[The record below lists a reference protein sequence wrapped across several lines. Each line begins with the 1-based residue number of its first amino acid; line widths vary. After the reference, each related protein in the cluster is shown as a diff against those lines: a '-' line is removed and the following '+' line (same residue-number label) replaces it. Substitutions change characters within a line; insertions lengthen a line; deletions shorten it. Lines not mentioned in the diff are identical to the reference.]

1 MGEARNASHRRR
13 PLELRLVR
21 GSIVS
26 ADARALVLGVF
37 SNVDPSGAAGAV
49 DAALGG
55 AIHEFTLRRMFSGQ
69 LGQVFVLPCARSG
82 LHAEFVLFAG
92 LGDFDAFG
100 AEAHAFVAENVAR
113 TLVRSRVEDFA
124 TVLFGAG
131 SGVTVAAAFERQFG
145 GFLTGLRHADP
156 QGTVRRITWCEIDA
170 RKHAALVRAA
180 HRRARTLAGDDFDL
194 VLDEVAQPTVPP
206 APTLRPP
213 AAARSGRRN
222 VDPAYLLVSMR
233 AASRADYECRSS
245 LLTAGAKAA
254 VLSGTASFARAD
266 LQRAVAPLDVG
277 SATQR
282 DLPRIGGQLARLL
295 LASSVREGLAAMAA
309 RPLVVV
315 HDREASRVPWEVL
328 HVGGEHPALARGLT
342 RRYESDTLTV
352 ARWQESP
359 PSNGGLRTLLVA
371 NPTGDLPGAADEALA
386 LRRLFGTNGVSFDVL
401 EGPAATRAH
410 ILRQLAAGQ
419 YDVLHFA
426 GHAFFD
432 VDDPGRGGLLC
443 AGEEVLRGADL
454 ASLVHLPAL
463 VFCNACEAARVRRP
477 RAGQARRSSDRSAS
491 IAEAFLAGGV
501 ANFIGTHWP
510 VGDAAALEFSSR
522 LYREWLA
529 GTCLGDAVLS
539 ARRAVLHS
547 GSVDWADYVHYG
559 NREFVLPGKSV
570 TQVDRAVALRPKTAK
585 LPHLWS
591 PKRPP

>member
-13 PLELRLVR
+13 SLELRLVR

-55 AIHEFTLRRMFSGQ
+55 AIREFTLRRMFSGQ

-92 LGDFDAFG
+92 LGDFDAFS

-124 TVLFGAG
+124 TVLLGAG
-131 SGVTVAAAFERQFG
+131 SGIPVAAAFEHQFR
-145 GFLTGLRHADP
+145 GFLTGLRLADP
-156 QGTVRRITWCEIDA
+156 DGIVRRITLCEVDA
-170 RKHAALVRAA
+170 RKHAALLRVARRIAA
-180 HRRARTLAGDDFDL
+180 SLADDDFDI
-194 VLDEVAQPTVPP
+194 VFQEQS
-206 APTLRPP
+206 APVEPS
-213 AAARSGRRN
+213 ARRRRTQQGAGTGRRTI
-222 VDPAYLLVSMR
+222 DPVYLLVAMR
-233 AASRADYECRSS
+233 DASRTDFECRSS
-245 LLTAGAKAA
+245 LLTAGSKAA
-254 VLSGTASFARAD
+254 VLSGTVSFARRELQRALAPIDDGSAVQRD
-266 LQRAVAPLDVG
+266 LQR
-277 SATQR
+277 
-282 DLPRIGGQLARLL
+282 IGGRLARLL
-295 LASSVREGLAAMAA
+295 LATSVREGLAAMAA

-328 HVGGEHPALARGLT
+328 QVGDGHPALTHGLS
-342 RRYESDTLTV
+342 RRYESDALTV
-352 ARWQESP
+352 ARWRESP
-359 PSNGGLRTLLVA
+359 PSDGGLRTLLVA
-371 NPTGDLPGAADEALA
+371 DPTGDLPGAAAEARA
-386 LRRLFGTNGVSFDVL
+386 LHRLFGANGMTIEL
-401 EGPAATRAH
+401 LQGPAATRTR
-410 ILRQLAAGQ
+410 ILDRLAVGQ

-432 VDDPGRGGLLC
+432 ADDPGRGGLLC
-443 AGEEVLRGADL
+443 AGEDVLRGADL
-454 ASLVHLPAL
+454 ASLTHLPAL

-477 RAGQARRSSDRSAS
+477 RSSRARAASDRSAS
-491 IAEAFLAGGV
+491 VAEAFLAGGV

-510 VGDAAALEFSSR
+510 VSDAAALEFSSR
-522 LYREWLA
+522 LYAQWLA
-529 GTCLGDAVLS
+529 GAFLGDAVLA

-559 NREFVLPGKSV
+559 NREFVLPGTPV
-570 TQVDRAVALRPKTAK
+570 TQADRAVALRPKTAK
-585 LPHLWS
+585 LPLLRH